1 MADRT
6 VYVSGCLGLSMETGK
21 VSPGGAVAEAE
32 LALTHLKNILL
43 ASGSRLENVVK
54 TTVFLQNF
62 DDYPGVND
70 VYKQGNTFDLQ
81 IATGKID
88 FKKKK
93 KIFVFYSVFVR
104 NFPARTCIQVAK
116 LPLNALVEIEAIAL
130 VGDVTTESFS

>member
-6 VYVSGCLGLSMETGK
+6 VFVSGCLGLSMDTGK
-21 VSPGGAVAEAE
+21 ILPGGADAEAK

-70 VYKQGNTFDLQ
+70 VYKQGNTFRFQ
-81 IATGKID
+81 IVTRTID

-93 KIFVFYSVFVR
+93 ISLF
-104 NFPARTCIQVAK
+104 
-116 LPLNALVEIEAIAL
+116 
-130 VGDVTTESFS
+130 

>member
-6 VYVSGCLGLSMETGK
+6 VYVSGCLGMTMDTGK
-21 VSPGGAVAEAE
+21 ILAGGAVAEAE

-70 VYKQGNTFDLQ
+70 VYKQGNTFHFQ
-81 IATGKID
+81 IATRTID
-88 FKKKK
+88 FKNN
-93 KIFVFYSVFVR
+93 IYFLFSV
-104 NFPARTCIQVAK
+104 C
-116 LPLNALVEIEAIAL
+116 
-130 VGDVTTESFS
+130 S